1 MWVDVAIAGGVFLAL
16 SVLLGLGVAR
26 ILGLIGGEISDLYE
40 LDRWASW
47 APPRDGDAHPG
58 I

>member
-1 MWVDVAIAGGVFLAL
+1 VFLAL

-40 LDRWASW
+40 LDGWACW
-47 APPRDGDAHPG
+47 APPRDGAAHPG

>member
-1 MWVDVAIAGGVFLAL
+1 MWVDVAIAGGLFLAL
-16 SVLLGLGVAR
+16 SVLLGRGVAR

-40 LDRWASW
+40 LDYWASW
-47 APPRDGDAHPG
+47 APPPDGDAHPR